1 MTLVIGHSSSFSAE
15 PAPTVRGCGC
25 NQAGSPCWRPCPLC
39 SPAHSRCAP
48 FCFPSWFRGTP
59 LKPPNP
65 LTNNNNNKAKRK
77 QMQSTPRQPCV
88 PTAGPQHGPL
98 PTGERGGGRAALLP
112 GVVHGLSSAQCLGWL
127 PFHLDSAAGGRWM
140 AGRLSVCQQ
149 FGLAAKRPCWPCSRE
164 AAWLPQVPRC
174 RLSGAVQ
181 AHGSSEEA
189 DTQRSFVVS
198 AFPGT
203 V

>member
-65 LTNNNNNKAKRK
+65 LTNNNNNKTKRK

-98 PTGERGGGRAALLP
+98 PTGERGGRQGGTASRGGARPQQRAVPGLASLPSRQRGRRE
-112 GVVHGLSSAQCLGWL
+112 V
-127 PFHLDSAAGGRWM
+127 DGRT
-140 AGRLSVCQQ
+140 SVC
-149 FGLAAKRPCWPCSRE
+149 LPAVRPCC
-164 AAWLPQVPRC
+164 
-174 RLSGAVQ
+174 
-181 AHGSSEEA
+181 
-189 DTQRSFVVS
+189 
-198 AFPGT
+198 
-203 V
+203 